1 MERHLQYVADKFD
14 LRRDIEFKAR
24 VQSVVFARCNE
35 TDAGF
40 IYKLDEC
47 DGSTVDKAERLRL
60 YQTLYGRD
68 GFALWLANY
77 MDVFKNREMAQ
88 EVGNFLAAK
97 IPERVRDP
105 KTAEKLIPKD
115 PLFEFR

>member
-1 MERHLQYVADKFD
+1 MQP
-14 LRRDIEFKAR
+14 
-24 VQSVVFARCNE
+24 VVFARCHVTN
-35 TDAGF
+35 AGF
-40 IYKLDEC
+40 IHKLDER
-47 DGSTVDKAERLRL
+47 DGSTVDKAERLRN
-60 YQTLYGRD
+60 YQALYGRS

-77 MDVFKNREMAQ
+77 MDVFKNHEMAQ
-88 EVGNFLAAK
+88 EVGDFLAAK